1 MLKLFGGILT
11 FFGVCLFAVAVRY
24 LILSLAYRDKSKIAS
39 SRAYLDQTTYRRR
52 MHARTRSG
60 NLILRQTTAT
70 YSYTVDGKKYNIDD
84 TFDNAKPHELPRSV
98 KVIYQIGHPDR
109 AYLEKLTVPKEP
121 VVSGVTAFL
130 ALILL
135 ANGIGFMFW

>member
-1 MLKLFGGILT
+1 MKLFGGILT
-11 FFGVCLFAVAVRY
+11 FLGVCLFAVAVWY
-24 LILSLAYRDKSKIAS
+24 LILSLAYKNKSKTVS
-39 SRAYLDQTTYRRR
+39 SRAYLDQTTYKRR
-52 MHARTRSG
+52 MHARTVSW

-70 YSYTVDGKKYNIDD
+70 YSYTVDGKKYSIDE

-98 KVIYQIGHPDR
+98 KVIYQISHPDR

-121 VVSGVTAFL
+121 IVCGVTAFM

-135 ANGIGFMFW
+135 VNGIGFMFW

>member
-1 MLKLFGGILT
+1 MKLVGGILT
-11 FFGVCLFAVAVRY
+11 FFGACLLAVAVRF
-24 LILSLAYRDKSKIAS
+24 LILSLAYRSKSKTVS
-39 SRAYLDQTTYRRR
+39 GRAYLDQTTYKRR

-70 YSYTVDGKKYNIDD
+70 YSYTVDGKKYTIDE

-98 KVIYQIGHPDR
+98 KVIYQTGHPNR

-121 VVSGVTAFL
+121 VVCGVTAFL

-135 ANGIGFMFW
+135 ANGIGFMHW